1 MKSLYLLKRKKAKD
15 SVLLVKM
22 YGPSYFSHHI
32 VVTGNLYMGN
42 AIDHSVCLILA
53 TQKTGRCFGLSFL
66 RQLPC
71 LTKQG
76 RSKQIYTENGW
87 KRQMKTSFSA
97 LARLRRLSA
106 ICRSFDHESD
116 SLLTRI
122 SDETQLKSHTSR
134 IMTVNILQDKIA
146 QMILIFTIVLV
157 IYSMVIP
164 CICDSCN

>member
-1 MKSLYLLKRKKAKD
+1 
-15 SVLLVKM
+15 
-22 YGPSYFSHHI
+22 
-32 VVTGNLYMGN
+32 
-42 AIDHSVCLILA
+42 
-53 TQKTGRCFGLSFL
+53 
-66 RQLPC
+66 
-71 LTKQG
+71 
-76 RSKQIYTENGW
+76 
-87 KRQMKTSFSA
+87 MKTSFSA

-146 QMILIFTIVLV
+146 HMILIFTIVLV

-164 CICDSCN
+164 CICDASRRDRLGFSEKRIRGRIIPSFFILRRVIRLHSSSPAQSTMHMQSRIKMQQIDRHVMVETFFVPPVLPGLKILFALNHGDFELVTTAYS